1 MRTLTDAECEE
12 AAALVQNRQLRPTMR
27 RLPVPA
33 RADIPARFRDPQAR
47 PAGLFEDGILLACM
61 IPRLGPG
68 LGWGRGPCL
77 VLSSVHTLPGQSDDI
92 LRMITLWA
100 SDYAARLGLPVVRTE
115 VWASHTLGIDPVAT
129 LLRRYTDMGWDVRGS
144 GPGREGDRVARL
156 ELPAE
161 HRSGLSALIDCRVH
175 EPQPAKGARR
185 RT

>member
-12 AAALVQNRQLRPTMR
+12 VAALIRNRQLRPTMR
-27 RLPVPA
+27 RLPL
-33 RADIPARFRDPQAR
+33 DPKAR
-47 PAGLFEDGILLACM
+47 PAGLFEDGILLASM
-61 IPRLGPG
+61 IPRLGTG

-77 VLSSVHTLPGQSDDI
+77 VLSSVHILPGQSDDI

-115 VWASHTLGIDPVAT
+115 VWASHAHGIDPVAA
-129 LLRRYTDMGWDVRGS
+129 LLRRFTDMGWDVRGS

-175 EPQPAKGARR
+175 P
-185 RT
+185 RTQGPTP